1 MSDGDNSLIA
11 MTLERLNA
19 KFDEVIDT
27 IGDMKVTISNAN
39 SNNERFLDS
48 IKHVHERID
57 HTAKDIEILKSHHA
71 EIGCLPLKSATRLR
85 DEQMKNL
92 TTGIDSIAETIGS
105 IKRDVD
111 GLKIKIALWSG
122 GISVGVSMISVF
134 LKWFGK

>member
-1 MSDGDNSLIA
+1 MNDGDHSLIA
-11 MTLERLNA
+11 MTMERLNA

-27 IGDMKVTISNAN
+27 IGDMKVAISNTN

-57 HTAKDIEILKSHHA
+57 HTSKDIEILKSQHA
-71 EIGCLPLKSATRLR
+71 DIGCLPLKSATKLR

-92 TTGIDSIAETIGS
+92 TAGIDSIAETIGS
-105 IKRDVD
+105 IKKDVD

-122 GISVGVSMISVF
+122 GISVGVSMVSVF
-134 LKWFGK
+134 LKGFGK

>member
-1 MSDGDNSLIA
+1 MSDGDHSLIA

-19 KFDEVIDT
+19 KFDDVIDT
-27 IGDMKVTISNAN
+27 IGDMKVTISNSN

-57 HTAKDIEILKSHHA
+57 HTTKDIEILKSHHA
-71 EIGCLPLKSATRLR
+71 DIGCLPLKSATKLR
-85 DEQMKNL
+85 DEQMKNMFSGL
-92 TTGIDSIAETIGS
+92 EHMTTTLSD
-105 IKRDVD
+105 IKKDVD

-134 LKWFGK
+134 FKGLGK

>member
-1 MSDGDNSLIA
+1 MSDGDHSLIA

-27 IGDMKVTISNAN
+27 IGEMKVTISNAN

-57 HTAKDIEILKSHHA
+57 HTSKDIEILKSHHA
-71 EIGCLPLKSATRLR
+71 EIGCFPLKSATRLR

-92 TTGIDSIAETIGS
+92 TVGIDSIAETIGS
-105 IKRDVD
+105 IKKDVD

-134 LKWFGK
+134 FKGLGK

>member
-1 MSDGDNSLIA
+1 MSDGDHSLIA

-27 IGDMKVTISNAN
+27 IGEMKVTISNAN

-57 HTAKDIEILKSHHA
+57 QTSKDIETLKAQHA
-71 EIGCLPLKSATRLR
+71 EIGCFPLKSATRLR
-85 DEQMKNL
+85 DEQLKNMFSGL
-92 TTGIDSIAETIGS
+92 ENMTTTLND
-105 IKRDVD
+105 IKKDVD

-134 LKWFGK
+134 FKGFGK

>member
-27 IGDMKVTISNAN
+27 IGDMKVAISNTN

-71 EIGCLPLKSATRLR
+71 EIGCFPLKSATRLR

-92 TTGIDSIAETIGS
+92 TSGIDSIAETIGS
-105 IKRDVD
+105 IKKDVD

-134 LKWFGK
+134 LKGFGK

>member
-1 MSDGDNSLIA
+1 M
-11 MTLERLNA
+11 ERLNA

-27 IGDMKVTISNAN
+27 IGEMKVTISNAN

-57 HTAKDIEILKSHHA
+57 HTSKDVEMLKAQHA
-71 EIGCLPLKSATRLR
+71 EIGCFPLKSATRLR

-92 TTGIDSIAETIGS
+92 TSGIDSIAETLGG
-105 IKRDVD
+105 IKKDVD

-134 LKWFGK
+134 FKGFGK

>member
-1 MSDGDNSLIA
+1 MNDGDHSLIA

-27 IGDMKVTISNAN
+27 IGEMKVTISNAN

-57 HTAKDIEILKSHHA
+57 HASKDIETLKAQHA
-71 EIGCLPLKSATRLR
+71 EIGCFPLKSATRLR

-92 TTGIDSIAETIGS
+92 TAGIDSIADTLVG
-105 IKRDVD
+105 IKKDVD

-134 LKWFGK
+134 FKGLGK